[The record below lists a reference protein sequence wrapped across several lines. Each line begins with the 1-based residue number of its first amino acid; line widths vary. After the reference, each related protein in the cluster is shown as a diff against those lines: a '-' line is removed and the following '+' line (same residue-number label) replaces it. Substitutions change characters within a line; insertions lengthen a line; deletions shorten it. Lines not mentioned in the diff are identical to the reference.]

1 MVSCYS
7 NHRAVSSLLMC
18 HKVLRSRGFAGMRY
32 NKSCGFTS
40 WFCHL
45 LGKFINLPGSQLLPL
60 QDEEVKEYFVMIK
73 SDNIG
78 RMSWTVHAT
87 SMVALL
93 LLAKAM

>member
-1 MVSCYS
+1 
-7 NHRAVSSLLMC
+7 
-18 HKVLRSRGFAGMRY
+18 MRY

-40 WFCHL
+40 WFCQL

-60 QDEEVKEYFVMIK
+60 QDEEVKEYFAMIK